1 MLAKVIFFANEILL
15 KKTIIFNYQRQ
26 HDNRYQTCMD
36 RLPSGSTLG
45 TEGKGEL
52 RKCLKPSG

>member
-1 MLAKVIFFANEILL
+1 MRISFKNVILHSKESMVTGTKLAW
-15 KKTIIFNYQRQ
+15 
-26 HDNRYQTCMD
+26 D
-36 RLPSGSTLG
+36 RLPIKKILE